1 MTPSRKLSSPGGLPW
16 PDGCPPERLSATARK
31 AAEIASTIL
40 LEGLTRKIEV
50 GFKGRINLVTE
61 IDLASERAVI
71 ETISREFPGHGFLA
85 EESGRTMPKEESPLR
100 WIIDPLDGTTN
111 YAHRYPCFCVSIAFE
126 AAGTVLY
133 GLVVDPLR
141 KMWFEAAAG
150 RGATLDGQPLA
161 VSEETFPER
170 SLLATG
176 FSYTHADTPRLNNMA
191 TFEGF
196 SREVQGIRRS
206 GSAALDLCH
215 VAMGVLDGFWE
226 RSLSPWD
233 TAAATLIVREAGG
246 TVTDGQGNP
255 FRLDAPL
262 VIASNGH
269 VHRWMLETIRQIGE
283 DPEQRQ
289 APR

>member
-111 YAHRYPCFCVSIAFE
+111 YAHRYPCFCVSHPELPDGETRLPPSRVVWGGIALLIE
-126 AAGTVLY
+126 VL
-133 GLVVDPLR
+133 VFVPDPLR
-141 KMWFEAAAG
+141 F
-150 RGATLDGQPLA
+150 
-161 VSEETFPER
+161 V
-170 SLLATG
+170 
-176 FSYTHADTPRLNNMA
+176 
-191 TFEGF
+191 
-196 SREVQGIRRS
+196 
-206 GSAALDLCH
+206 
-215 VAMGVLDGFWE
+215 
-226 RSLSPWD
+226 
-233 TAAATLIVREAGG
+233 
-246 TVTDGQGNP
+246 
-255 FRLDAPL
+255 
-262 VIASNGH
+262 
-269 VHRWMLETIRQIGE
+269 
-283 DPEQRQ
+283 
-289 APR
+289 